1 MLLRSLKLLLFLQE
15 NFETKTKNAK
25 AYKHFVYFVFFFVWV
40 IQKRYSLK
48 YFATLHTFIKNKILT
63 IRKQFCT
70 NIFDY
75 SCPKLPLM
83 QEIVRAKIQWLK
95 GFV

>member
-1 MLLRSLKLLLFLQE
+1 MPKHTNISFISFFLCMSYT
-15 NFETKTKNAK
+15 ETLQSQILCDVAHI
-25 AYKHFVYFVFFFVWV
+25 Y
-40 IQKRYSLK
+40 
-48 YFATLHTFIKNKILT
+48 KNKILT